1 VEKAYNAEKAGAKA
15 ILVMDDREE
24 QLLTMAAPEDHPEIA
39 KLREDITI
47 PTALI
52 RRVNFTTPTPPP
64 LPLLP
69 PAGILSQEFFA
80 KVYVAIFA
88 LCRPG
93 LWIPRRGGGGVMTVT
108 YLHVI
113 QSNWYDRC

>member
-1 VEKAYNAEKAGAKA
+1 MEKAFNAEKAVAKA

-52 RRVNFTTPTPPP
+52 RRVSNALALGSCSIQPT
-64 LPLLP
+64 LLCYDTEFVI
-69 PAGILSQEFFA
+69 GCYQEPIFFHA
-80 KVYVAIFA
+80 SKLGAYAAAIGSGPEECYGS
-88 LCRPG
+88 L
-93 LWIPRRGGGGVMTVT
+93 
-108 YLHVI
+108 
-113 QSNWYDRC
+113 RCAYYC

>member
-1 VEKAYNAEKAGAKA
+1 MEKAYNAEKAGAKA

-52 RRVNFTTPTPPP
+52 RRVSTAFDPGRGWAFRGWAFRGYF
-64 LPLLP
+64 LW
-69 PAGILSQEFFA
+69 
-80 KVYVAIFA
+80 
-88 LCRPG
+88 CR
-93 LWIPRRGGGGVMTVT
+93 
-108 YLHVI
+108 
-113 QSNWYDRC
+113 

>member
-1 VEKAYNAEKAGAKA
+1 MEKAYNAEKAGAKA

-52 RRVNFTTPTPPP
+52 RRVSTISDTGPRPSGPLYGTQILLDQGLEKFTMC
-64 LPLLP
+64 
-69 PAGILSQEFFA
+69 AGGQ
-80 KVYVAIFA
+80 
-88 LCRPG
+88 
-93 LWIPRRGGGGVMTVT
+93 
-108 YLHVI
+108 
-113 QSNWYDRC
+113 

>member
-1 VEKAYNAEKAGAKA
+1 MEKAYNAEKAGAKA

-52 RRVNFTTPTPPP
+52 RRVRMASCTGRMLSLVAPFTTEAEIS
-64 LPLLP
+64 L
-69 PAGILSQEFFA
+69 
-80 KVYVAIFA
+80 
-88 LCRPG
+88 
-93 LWIPRRGGGGVMTVT
+93 
-108 YLHVI
+108 
-113 QSNWYDRC
+113 

>member
-1 VEKAYNAEKAGAKA
+1 MAACDSFKQAAISLWHQYKSHSTDCYFVEKAFNAEKAGAKA

-52 RRVNFTTPTPPP
+52 RRVSTVPSMEKRTSFQDNTWC
-64 LPLLP
+64 LNAAYHWQMLLII
-69 PAGILSQEFFA
+69 GKF
-80 KVYVAIFA
+80 
-88 LCRPG
+88 
-93 LWIPRRGGGGVMTVT
+93 
-108 YLHVI
+108 
-113 QSNWYDRC
+113 

>member
-64 LPLLP
+64 SPSYPPQASCHKNSLQKCMWLFLL
-69 PAGILSQEFFA
+69 
-80 KVYVAIFA
+80 YVGQVFGF
-88 LCRPG
+88 LEG
-93 LWIPRRGGGGVMTVT
+93 EGGG
-108 YLHVI
+108 
-113 QSNWYDRC
+113 